1 MESLDM
7 NLLVALD
14 ALLETNSVTLAA
26 ERLHTSAPAMSRT
39 LARLRRVLGDP
50 LLVRAGRNLVPTP
63 RALELRHEVSR
74 LVDQGRSLLTPRA
87 ALDPATLKRGF
98 SIRAGDGVLAEL
110 SAPLL
115 AAVRDEAP
123 GVTLHFLPDTADGA
137 GALREGRVDV
147 EVGVIE
153 HTDPETVV
161 QHILL
166 DRWIGVAAPE
176 HPLITDKVTVAAYA
190 GAAHLSISRVG
201 RARGPID
208 DRLALHGRTR
218 RVVAT
223 VPDLM
228 TGLLA
233 VRAGALVCPA
243 PARLSAALLAPL
255 GLCAF
260 DIPLPLPGISVGM
273 AWHPRNT
280 ADSGHLW
287 LRGLIRTILT
297 AGAAAAADPV
307 AADITPRRQ
316 SRRGRVASG

>member
-63 RALELRHEVSR
+63 RALELRYDVSR
-74 LVDQGRSLLTPRA
+74 LVEQGRTLLTPRA

-98 SIRAGDGVLAEL
+98 TIRAGDGVLVEL
-110 SAPLL
+110 SGPLL
-115 AAVRDEAP
+115 AAVRAEAP
-123 GVTLHFLPDTADGA
+123 GVTVHFLPDTLDGA
-137 GALREGRVDV
+137 GALREGRADI
-147 EVGVIE
+147 EVGVIDQ
-153 HTDPETVV
+153 TDPETVV
-161 QHILL
+161 QHVLV
-166 DRWIGVAAPE
+166 DRWVGVAAPE
-176 HPLITDKVTVAAYA
+176 HPLITDRVTVAAYA

-223 VPDLM
+223 VPDLI
-228 TGLLA
+228 TALLA
-233 VRAGALVCPA
+233 VRAGTLVCPA
-243 PARLSAALLAPL
+243 PARLSATLLPPL

-260 DIPLPLPGISVGM
+260 DIPLPLPDISLGM

-280 ADSGHLW
+280 ADGGHLW
-287 LRGLIRTILT
+287 LRELIRSIVKRDP
-297 AGAAAAADPV
+297 AAESGAV
-307 AADITPRRQ
+307 AVDISPRRQ
-316 SRRGRVASG
+316 ASRGRVASG